1 MKEKEPERYQEYL
14 KIQKER
20 SKKYRE
26 KLKKE
31 LAKKKPSVDIVEK
44 KARQLAQQRNRQA
57 KYLEKKKFLNSPS
70 TSVNTG
76 KRQIKVN
83 TRTNVQNKKEYNRN
97 KQRLCRSK
105 MSSQK
110 KNWVK
115 KKDRERKRTKRK
127 IEREEKLKATEN
139 TLSKNSNQQDLI
151 DELRKTPQGKTAVI
165 EAARGLSE
173 DTLRTF

>member
-26 KLKKE
+26 TLKKE

-70 TSVNTG
+70 TLE
-76 KRQIKVN
+76 KDKLKLIPEPMF
-83 TRTNVQNKKEYNRN
+83 RT
-97 KQRLCRSK
+97 
-105 MSSQK
+105 K
-110 KNWVK
+110 KNTIGISRGYADQK
-115 KKDRERKRTKRK
+115 CPHKKRT
-127 IEREEKLKATEN
+127 
-139 TLSKNSNQQDLI
+139 
-151 DELRKTPQGKTAVI
+151 G
-165 EAARGLSE
+165 
-173 DTLRTF
+173 

>member
-1 MKEKEPERYQEYL
+1 MKEKEPERYQEYP
-14 KIQKER
+14 KKQKER

-26 KLKKE
+26 TLKKE

-44 KARQLAQQRNRQA
+44 KACQLAQQRNRQA

-97 KQRLCRSK
+97 KQR
-105 MSSQK
+105 
-110 KNWVK
+110 
-115 KKDRERKRTKRK
+115 
-127 IEREEKLKATEN
+127 
-139 TLSKNSNQQDLI
+139 
-151 DELRKTPQGKTAVI
+151 
-165 EAARGLSE
+165 
-173 DTLRTF
+173 